1 MKFSGRHFPKDII
14 LTTIRWYLR
23 YKLSYRDI
31 EELIA
36 ERGIHVDHST
46 VNRWVVKYAPLL
58 VAEAQ
63 HYKRSVGVSWRFD
76 ETYIKI
82 RGQWKYLYRV
92 VDKHGDTIDFLLTA
106 KRDTKAA
113 LRFLRQAI
121 RNNGTPVKINID
133 KSGAN
138 TAAIGAYNKES
149 GATIE
154 IRQCKYLNNI
164 VEQDHR
170 RVKQKTRAAL
180 GFKAFYSAHATLQ
193 GVELIQMI
201 RKGQVRPIPGGSYI
215 EQFNHLAM

>member
-1 MKFSGRHFPKDII
+1 MNTSGRHFPKDVI

-23 YKLSYRDI
+23 YNLSYRDI

-36 ERGIHVDHST
+36 ERGIALDHST
-46 VNRWVVKYAPLL
+46 LNRWVIRYTPGL
-58 VAEAQ
+58 VTNAKK
-63 HYKRSVGVSWRFD
+63 HKRRVGVSWRFD
-76 ETYIKI
+76 ETYIKV
-82 RGQWKYLYRV
+82 RGQWKYLYRG
-92 VDKHGDTIDFLLTA
+92 VDKDGDTIDFLLTA

-138 TAAIGAYNKES
+138 TAAIEAYNKES
-149 GATIE
+149 GASIE

-180 GFKAFYSAHATLQ
+180 GFKAFYSAHATVV
-193 GVELIQMI
+193 GVELIHMI
-201 RKGQVRPIPGGSYI
+201 RVGQVRPIPGGSFI
-215 EQFNHLAM
+215 EQFNQLAM